1 MKIAV
6 ISDIHANLQALEA
19 VIDDIR
25 ETGADEV
32 WCLGD
37 AVGYGANP
45 NEVLEIL
52 ADTCSVCLIGNHDLA
67 ALGEI
72 DVSIFSTSASEAAL
86 WTRRALTGQSTAFLS
101 GLAGASGEREGIG
114 LFHGSPRDPVWE
126 YVLDGESAEECLS
139 VQPTPIGLIG
149 HSHLALY
156 FTRADELS
164 RITAEPAPQGTVL
177 GLRRGQWLLNPGS
190 VGQPRD
196 GDPRAAWLELN
207 TETMEARYR
216 RSAYPIDLA
225 AAAILEA
232 GLPPNLADRL
242 TTGH

>member
-19 VIDDIR
+19 VLEDIR
-25 ETGADEV
+25 ETGVDEV

-52 ADTCSVCLIGNHDLA
+52 ADTCSTCLIGNHDLA

-72 DVSIFSTSASEAAL
+72 DISIFSTSAAEAAL
-86 WTRRALTGQSTAFLS
+86 WTRRFLTDQSTDFLRS
-101 GLAGASGEREGIG
+101 LGGASGEREGVG

-126 YVLDGESAEECLS
+126 YVLDTELAEDCLS
-139 VQPTPIGLIG
+139 IQPTRIGLIG

-164 RITAEPAPQGTVL
+164 RTTAEQAPEGTSL
-177 GLRRGQWLLNPGS
+177 NLSRGQWLLNPGS

-196 GDPRAAWLELN
+196 GDPRAAWMELDTGNLEV
-207 TETMEARYR
+207 TYR
-216 RSAYPIDLA
+216 RSEYQIDEA
-225 AAAILEA
+225 SAAIREA

>member
-1 MKIAV
+1 MKTAV

-19 VIDDIR
+19 VISDIR
-25 ETGADEV
+25 ETGVDEV

-45 NEVLEIL
+45 NEVLELL

-72 DVSIFSTSASEAAL
+72 DISIFSTSASEAAL
-86 WTRRALTGQSTAFLS
+86 WTRQTLTEGSTSFLR
-101 GLAGASGEREGIG
+101 GLGGAAGEREGIG

-126 YVLDGESAEECLS
+126 YVLDTELAEECLS
-139 VQPTPIGLIG
+139 VQPTRIGLIG

-164 RITAEPAPQGTVL
+164 RITAEPAPEGTVL
-177 GLRRGQWLLNPGS
+177 NLARGQWLLNPGS

-196 GDPRAAWLELN
+196 GDPRAAWLELD
-207 TETMEARYR
+207 TENLEVRYR
-216 RSAYPIDLA
+216 RSQYPVDLA
-225 AAAILEA
+225 ATAIREA